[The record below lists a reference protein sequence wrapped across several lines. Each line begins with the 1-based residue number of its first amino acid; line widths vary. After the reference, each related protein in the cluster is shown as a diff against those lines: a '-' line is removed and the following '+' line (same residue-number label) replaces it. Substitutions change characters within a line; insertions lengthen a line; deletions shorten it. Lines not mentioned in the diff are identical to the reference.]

1 MNDFTLF
8 TFKLYTFYT
17 WLIDI
22 MSRLD
27 ANYSILTSLG
37 ALRHR

>member
-17 WLIDI
+17 WLKYVKNI
-22 MSRLD
+22 LLGKN
-27 ANYSILTSLG
+27 NYQFDTC
-37 ALRHR
+37 

>member
-17 WLIDI
+17 WL
-22 MSRLD
+22 M
-27 ANYSILTSLG
+27 NKFGYSTKTVENEIL
-37 ALRHR
+37 AI